1 MILLLF
7 LILSQ
12 LFAPQL
18 GGTHFLPCLLRVD
31 SRAQQRPGAMPC
43 LGLGT
48 RGKEKETQ
56 AHFAE
61 DVLSRQTGSCS
72 FWWWRKK
79 NDQGFHF
86 WGGGSLKGQPPS
98 LHSAHLPWGPSLL
111 TYFSGFK
118 RPWWVLEGKYRENA
132 FFLFKVCSAFGLWG
146 NFQNE
151 TS

>member
-61 DVLSRQTGSCS
+61 DVLSRQTGHTLQFQSAQS
-72 FWWWRKK
+72 PERSEAGARAASGLSGTWWLFITWPAKPSVFS
-79 NDQGFHF
+79 D
-86 WGGGSLKGQPPS
+86 SLRC
-98 LHSAHLPWGPSLL
+98 H
-111 TYFSGFK
+111 
-118 RPWWVLEGKYRENA
+118 
-132 FFLFKVCSAFGLWG
+132 
-146 NFQNE
+146 
-151 TS
+151 

>member
-1 MILLLF
+1 MAPDCGGAPRLEVWLACVCQCLEVAEPHFWFWGPRVCIAVTISVVGLV
-7 LILSQ
+7 SQ

-72 FWWWRKK
+72 FW
-79 NDQGFHF
+79 
-86 WGGGSLKGQPPS
+86 
-98 LHSAHLPWGPSLL
+98 
-111 TYFSGFK
+111 
-118 RPWWVLEGKYRENA
+118 
-132 FFLFKVCSAFGLWG
+132 
-146 NFQNE
+146 
-151 TS
+151 